1 MTPKYVC
8 RTAARE
14 RITVKNMKQKYSIT
28 VADMELNIIS
38 DASPDEV
45 ENIVGI
51 LDRRMRD
58 INLKSPRCTKNE
70 AAVLC
75 ALSYCSERIAMQEA
89 FKKVEKDAFRFAA
102 ENEKQKRTI
111 ETMQKEIDTLR
122 KDAEVM
128 RSLLDRASITPAA
141 PQQAAAPAS
150 VPTPAPV
157 AAEKTK
163 YIPKPFNKPAETEK
177 LESTVQLSA
186 FDQIPEI
193 TPQQP
198 LTPAPS
204 APEAEVEPAI
214 EAPVEEEKVEEATP
228 VKKATKPA
236 NKNRVGS
243 MFDFLTFSD
252 V

>member
-1 MTPKYVC
+1 
-8 RTAARE
+8 
-14 RITVKNMKQKYSIT
+14 MKQKYTIT

-38 DASPDEV
+38 DAAPDEV

-51 LDRRMRD
+51 LDRRIRD

-70 AAVLC
+70 AAILC

-111 ETMQKEIDTLR
+111 ESLQKEIDTLR
-122 KDAEVM
+122 KDADVM
-128 RSLLDRASITPAA
+128 RSLLDRASL
-141 PQQAAAPAS
+141 
-150 VPTPAPV
+150 APV
-157 AAEKTK
+157 APAEAVTPAIPEKPK
-163 YIPKPFNKPAETEK
+163 YIPKATEQPAMEAPVEA
-177 LESTVQLSA
+177 EPVEEMVQLSL
-186 FDQIPEI
+186 FDDVPVISPE
-193 TPQQP
+193 TDA
-198 LTPAPS
+198 APS
-204 APEAEVEPAI
+204 APT
-214 EAPVEEEKVEEATP
+214 APVFPEENEKAEEP
-228 VKKATKPA
+228 KKTKP

>member
-1 MTPKYVC
+1 
-8 RTAARE
+8 
-14 RITVKNMKQKYSIT
+14 MKQKYSIT
-28 VADMELNIIS
+28 VSDMELNIIS

-70 AAVLC
+70 AAILC

-111 ETMQKEIDTLR
+111 ESMQKEIDNLR

-128 RSLLDRASITPAA
+128 RSLLDRASISAS
-141 PQQAAAPAS
+141 PQPD
-150 VPTPAPV
+150 PV
-157 AAEKTK
+157 AAEQPSQSVAKAVS
-163 YIPKPFNKPAETEK
+163 AEEVK
-177 LESTVQLSA
+177 APEEVQLSA
-186 FDQIPEI
+186 FEEQ
-193 TPQQP
+193 
-198 LTPAPS
+198 A
-204 APEAEVEPAI
+204 APAI
-214 EAPVEEEKVEEATP
+214 EEPVAAVPEQPVAPMSALEKPEQAPANEPEEVKAEEAAP
-228 VKKATKPA
+228 KKTKPA